1 MTNFRIGKRV
11 WIDER
16 DEYATVVGFRYFG
29 FGGSH
34 NLSGTTYVYRLK
46 IEGEETFSCYRHQ
59 LLPAEPVSHLRLV
72 WDADVEAPCDTETAA

>member
-1 MTNFRIGKRV
+1 MTNFRIGERV

-34 NLSGTTYVYRLK
+34 NLKGTTYVYRLK
-46 IEGEETFSCYRHQ
+46 IKGEETFSCYRHQ
-59 LLPAEPVSHLRLV
+59 LLTAEPPPLRLV
-72 WDADVEAPCDTETAA
+72 WDADVEPPCDTEKPAA